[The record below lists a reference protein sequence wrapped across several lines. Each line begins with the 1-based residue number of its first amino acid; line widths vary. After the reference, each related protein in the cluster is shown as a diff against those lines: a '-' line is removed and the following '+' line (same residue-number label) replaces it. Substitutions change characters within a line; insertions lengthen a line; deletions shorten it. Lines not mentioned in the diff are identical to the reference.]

1 MTPEIR
7 SGFLAAASAYLM
19 WGMLPLY
26 LKLMAHLPAL
36 QVFAHRILW
45 SVPAIV
51 ILLVAAGALGRVRDA
66 MTPNVLKALVLST
79 VLIGVN
85 WALYVWAVSAGR
97 VMEAS
102 LGYYLN
108 PLVNVAFG
116 ALLLKEQLTR
126 AQWLAIGFAGA
137 GVATLMLGLGHLP
150 WVALVLCFT
159 FAFYGLV
166 RKQTA
171 VDARAGLLI
180 ETGLLAPFVAVG
192 LWVFAARG
200 GAVMGTGAL
209 DPLWLVLAGPV
220 TAIPLILFAFGARR
234 VRFSTLGMLQY
245 VAPTLQFAT
254 GLAFGEVFTPVHAVA
269 FGLIWTGL
277 AIFTWDAVKRDQANR
292 RAAKAA
298 LVL

>member
-1 MTPEIR
+1 MTPDIR

-19 WGMLPLY
+19 WGLLPAY
-26 LKLMAHLPAL
+26 LKLMAHLPAM

-45 SVPAIV
+45 SVPATL
-51 ILLVAAGALGRVRDA
+51 ILILALGAWRRVRDA
-66 MTPNVLKALVLST
+66 MTAKTLRALALST
-79 VLIGVN
+79 VLIGIN
-85 WALYVWAVSAGR
+85 WALYVWAVSANR

-116 ALLLKEQLTR
+116 AILLKEQLTR
-126 AQWLAIGFAGA
+126 PQWVAIGFASA
-137 GVATLMLGLGHLP
+137 GVMALVFGLGHLP

-166 RKQTA
+166 RKQTD

-180 ETGLLAPFVAVG
+180 ETGLLTPFVLVG
-192 LWVFAARG
+192 LMVFAAGG
-200 GAVMGTGAL
+200 GAVMGTRPL
-209 DPLWLVLAGPV
+209 DPVWLVLAGPA

-245 VAPTLQFAT
+245 IAPTLQFLT
-254 GLAFGEVFTPVHAVA
+254 GLIYGEAFTPVHALA

-277 AIFTWDAVKRDQANR
+277 AIFTVDALRRDRAQR
-292 RAAKAA
+292 RAVRAA
-298 LVL
+298 A

>member
-19 WGMLPLY
+19 WGLLPLY

-51 ILLVAAGALGRVRDA
+51 ILLVAAGALGRVREA
-66 MTPNVLKALVLST
+66 LTPNVLKALVLST

-150 WVALVLCFT
+150 WVALVLCIT

-277 AIFTWDAVKRDQANR
+277 AIFTWDAVKRDQASR